1 MKTKGAT
8 SHIDIKLRDLN
19 AMLSPEATVR
29 VSRGWA
35 KAIGLD
41 GIKPKRREAPK
52 SVPIQVEEED
62 TTKLEI
68 AIDNW

>member
-8 SHIDIKLRDLN
+8 SHVDIKLQDLMS
-19 AMLSPEATVR
+19 MLSPDATVR

-41 GIKPKRREAPK
+41 GIKPERREAPK
-52 SVPIQVEEED
+52 TVPVQVEEEN

-68 AIDNW
+68 GVDNW

>member
-8 SHIDIKLRDLN
+8 SHVDIKLQDLMS
-19 AMLSPEATVR
+19 MLSPDATVR

-41 GIKPKRREAPK
+41 GIKTERREAPK
-52 SVPIQVEEED
+52 TVPGQVEEEN

-68 AIDNW
+68 SVDNW

>member
-8 SHIDIKLRDLN
+8 SHVDIKLRDLMT
-19 AMLSPEATVR
+19 MLSPDATVR

-41 GIKPKRREAPK
+41 GIRPERRDAPK
-52 SVPIQVEEED
+52 TVPVQVEEEN

>member
-1 MKTKGAT
+1 M
-8 SHIDIKLRDLN
+8 S
-19 AMLSPEATVR
+19 MLSPDATVR

-41 GIKPKRREAPK
+41 GIKPERREAPK
-52 SVPIQVEEED
+52 TVPVQVEEEN

-68 AIDNW
+68 SVDNW